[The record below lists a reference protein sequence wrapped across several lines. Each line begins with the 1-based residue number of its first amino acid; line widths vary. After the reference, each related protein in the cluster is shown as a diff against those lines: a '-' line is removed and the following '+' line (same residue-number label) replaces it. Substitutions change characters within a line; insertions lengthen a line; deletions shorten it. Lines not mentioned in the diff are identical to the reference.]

1 MDPSLLEGVYIP
13 NLVASPFAVN
23 KTYAELIYNR
33 TSSPRLSKILRKWG
47 EEHWDAPDQRQK
59 LAWVL
64 LVELLSYQFAS
75 SVRWIETQDLFFEQ
89 YKFERFIEVGP
100 SPTLVG
106 MATRT
111 LKAKYEAKD
120 DSTGCVRHVFCASK
134 HQKEIYYQFED
145 EPEVTSEPD
154 APAEAANP
162 APAPVAA
169 APAVGAA
176 PPPTATVGPAASIE
190 DVPIRAVDILSV
202 IVSQKLKKQLS
213 EVPLSKSI
221 KDLSNG
227 KSTLQNEIMGDLQGE
242 FSSAPDKGE
251 ELPLE
256 ELGAA
261 LGSGHSGNLGKYSTS
276 LVSRA
281 IGGKM
286 PGGFNI
292 SSAKAHLSKT
302 WGLGTQRADA
312 VLLIATTMEPAKR
325 LGSEVEGKAWLDA
338 AAQVYAQRVGIS
350 LSTGG
355 GGGSAGGSS
364 GGAVMNSEEFLKFQA
379 EQHEFAHQ
387 QINLYSR
394 YLKRD
399 PRQGEILYDKEK
411 ASSAQIQARLDSIAL
426 EHGDT
431 YIDGI
436 QPVFDALKARHF
448 DSSWNWV
455 RQDAILMFYD
465 ILFGRLTTID
475 REITA
480 RCIAIMNRAD
490 PDLIKFMEFMVNQCD
505 PAKGETY
512 ATAKKLGQEL
522 LDNCRGVVGQPPL
535 YKDGEYV
542 FPKYAPNLISLSV
555 TFPTAPHTEITEKGD
570 IVYTEVN
577 RKDVRKLEAY
587 VEEMASADQISSSA
601 NIQKIQDDVV
611 KLWNVVKSQPE
622 ISEEQ
627 KNRIKALYDG
637 VVRSLRKAPDS
648 RSRPGV
654 PRSRRSSSQFLRPQ
668 ISSITSVSA
677 DKIPLLHLKRR
688 MGTQWEY
695 SSNLT
700 GVYFDV
706 LHEIA
711 TSGTTFK
718 DKNALITGVGK
729 GSIGVEILKG
739 LLSGGAH
746 VVITTSRYSRA
757 TVEYYQGIF
766 QRFGSRGSALTVV
779 PFNQGSKQDV
789 EALVDYIYTTLGLD
803 LDYVIPFAAVPENG
817 REIDGLDDKSEL
829 AHRIMLVNL
838 LRLLGAIKTKKAS
851 RQIVT
856 RPTQVVLPLSPN
868 HGLFGKDGLYSE
880 SKISLETLFNRWS
893 SESWGEYLCLVGAVI
908 G

>member
-1 MDPSLLEGVYIP
+1 LDPSLLEGVYIP

-23 KTYAELIYNR
+23 KAYAELIYNR
-33 TSSPRLSKILRKWG
+33 TSSPRLSKVLRKWD
-47 EEHWDAPDQRQK
+47 EERWNAPERRQK

-100 SPTLVG
+100 SPTLAG

-111 LKAKYEAKD
+111 LKAKYETKD
-120 DSTGCVRHVFCASK
+120 DSTGHVRQVFCASRD
-134 HQKEIYYQFED
+134 QKEIYYQFED
-145 EPEVTSEPD
+145 EPEATSDPD

-162 APAPVAA
+162 SLTPVAA
-169 APAVGAA
+169 AVVAS
-176 PPPTATVGPAASIE
+176 PPPTTIAGPAASIE
-190 DVPIRAVDILSV
+190 DVPIRAVDILAV

-221 KDLSNG
+221 KELSNG

-261 LGSGHSGNLGKYSTS
+261 LGSGHSGNLGKYSTG
-276 LVSRA
+276 LMSRA

-292 SSAKAHLSKT
+292 SSAKFHLSKT
-302 WGLGTQRADA
+302 WGLGPQRADA

-325 LGSEVEGKAWLDA
+325 LGSEAEGKAWLDA

-350 LSTGG
+350 LSSGG

-379 EQHEFAHQ
+379 EQHEFAYQ
-387 QINLYSR
+387 QINLHSR

-411 ASSAQIQARLDSIAL
+411 ASSSQIQARLDSIGR

-431 YIDGI
+431 YIEGI

-465 ILFGRLTTID
+465 ILFGRLTTVD

-490 PDLIKFMEFMVNQCD
+490 PDLIKYMEFMVNRCD

-535 YKDGEYV
+535 YKDGEL
-542 FPKYAPNLISLSV
+542 FFRGMHHIS
-555 TFPTAPHTEITEKGD
+555 
-570 IVYTEVN
+570 
-577 RKDVRKLEAY
+577 
-587 VEEMASADQISSSA
+587 
-601 NIQKIQDDVV
+601 
-611 KLWNVVKSQPE
+611 
-622 ISEEQ
+622 
-627 KNRIKALYDG
+627 
-637 VVRSLRKAPDS
+637 
-648 RSRPGV
+648 
-654 PRSRRSSSQFLRPQ
+654 
-668 ISSITSVSA
+668 
-677 DKIPLLHLKRR
+677 
-688 MGTQWEY
+688 
-695 SSNLT
+695 
-700 GVYFDV
+700 
-706 LHEIA
+706 
-711 TSGTTFK
+711 
-718 DKNALITGVGK
+718 
-729 GSIGVEILKG
+729 
-739 LLSGGAH
+739 
-746 VVITTSRYSRA
+746 
-757 TVEYYQGIF
+757 
-766 QRFGSRGSALTVV
+766 
-779 PFNQGSKQDV
+779 
-789 EALVDYIYTTLGLD
+789 
-803 LDYVIPFAAVPENG
+803 
-817 REIDGLDDKSEL
+817 
-829 AHRIMLVNL
+829 
-838 LRLLGAIKTKKAS
+838 
-851 RQIVT
+851 
-856 RPTQVVLPLSPN
+856 
-868 HGLFGKDGLYSE
+868 
-880 SKISLETLFNRWS
+880 
-893 SESWGEYLCLVGAVI
+893 
-908 G
+908 

>member
-1 MDPSLLEGVYIP
+1 
-13 NLVASPFAVN
+13 
-23 KTYAELIYNR
+23 
-33 TSSPRLSKILRKWG
+33 
-47 EEHWDAPDQRQK
+47 
-59 LAWVL
+59 
-64 LVELLSYQFAS
+64 
-75 SVRWIETQDLFFEQ
+75 
-89 YKFERFIEVGP
+89 
-100 SPTLVG
+100 
-106 MATRT
+106 
-111 LKAKYEAKD
+111 
-120 DSTGCVRHVFCASK
+120 
-134 HQKEIYYQFED
+134 
-145 EPEVTSEPD
+145 
-154 APAEAANP
+154 
-162 APAPVAA
+162 
-169 APAVGAA
+169 
-176 PPPTATVGPAASIE
+176 
-190 DVPIRAVDILSV
+190 
-202 IVSQKLKKQLS
+202 
-213 EVPLSKSI
+213 
-221 KDLSNG
+221 
-227 KSTLQNEIMGDLQGE
+227 
-242 FSSAPDKGE
+242 
-251 ELPLE
+251 
-256 ELGAA
+256 
-261 LGSGHSGNLGKYSTS
+261 
-276 LVSRA
+276 
-281 IGGKM
+281 M

-292 SSAKAHLSKT
+292 SSAKAHLLKT
-302 WGLGTQRADA
+302 WGLGSQRADA
-312 VLLIATTMEPAKR
+312 VLLVATTMEPTKR
-325 LGSEVEGKAWLDA
+325 LGSDTEGKAWLDA
-338 AAQVYAQRVGIS
+338 AAQVYAQRVGVT
-350 LSTGG
+350 LSTGAAG
-355 GGGSAGGSS
+355 GAAGGSS

-399 PRQGEILYDKEK
+399 PRLGEILYDKEK
-411 ASSAQIQARLDSIAL
+411 TNAAQLQARLDSIAR

-431 YIDGI
+431 YVDGI

-465 ILFGRLTTID
+465 ILFGRLTTVD

-490 PDLIKFMEFMVNQCD
+490 PDLIKFMEFMVNRCD
-505 PAKGETY
+505 PSKGETY
-512 ATAKKLGQEL
+512 ATARKLGHEL
-522 LDNCRGVVGQPPL
+522 LENCRGVVGQPPL
-535 YKDGEYV
+535 YKDGEYFIRNV
-542 FPKYAPNLISLSV
+542 YLKVLRHLLV
-555 TFPTAPHTEITEKGD
+555 TFPTAPHTEITERGE
-570 IVYTEVN
+570 IVYSEVN
-577 RKDVRKLEAY
+577 RENVRKLEAY
-587 VEEMASADQISSSA
+587 VVEMASADQISGSV

-637 VVRSLRKAPDS
+637 VVRSLRKSPDD
-648 RSRPGV
+648 RSRPGA

-668 ISSITSVSA
+668 ISGIASVSA
-677 DKIPLLHLKRR
+677 DKVPLLYLKRR
-688 MGTQWEY
+688 VGTQWEY

-746 VVITTSRYSRA
+746 VVVTTSRYSRA

-803 LDYVIPFAAVPENG
+803 LDYIIPFAAVPENG

-838 LRLLGAIKTKKAS
+838 LRLLGAVKTKKAS

-868 HGLFGKDGLYSE
+868 HGLFGNDGLYSE

-908 G
+908 GQVLFKRRSNM